1 MASTLLSPLW
11 QRAWEDLQH
20 PAVLWQVVT
29 IGACLG
35 LAWLLA
41 RLLCPQLSASER
53 RLRLHNMGVG
63 NMERALWPLLALL
76 LIWLAQQLLAHWY
89 PVNLLRLASA
99 LIAAFAAIRMALHI
113 LRRVFVRGGRAG
125 TTVLLVE
132 RAITTLVW
140 SIVALHIAGLLPEM
154 LALLEQFKIPI
165 GKSRVSVLA
174 ILQAAVFITI
184 TLVGALW
191 LGATLETRLMAVDDM
206 NASLRV
212 VLVRLG
218 KSVLVLVAVLLSLS
232 LVGIDL
238 TVLSVF
244 GGALGVGLGLGMQ
257 KIVSNYVS
265 GFIILL
271 ERSIGIGDVV
281 TVDKYAGTVKRINTR
296 YTTLRN
302 GDGAEAIIPN
312 EMLLAQAVLNQYPGD
327 RRVRQVTRVKV
338 AYGAEITHLQQVLA
352 EAVAA
357 VPRVLARPAP
367 TVLLSALQEGGMTLE
382 VGFWI
387 ADPENG
393 KANVLSDVNISLL
406 RTLNAHGVAIP

>member
-20 PAVLWQVVT
+20 PAVLWQVAT
-29 IGACLG
+29 IAVCLG

-41 RLLCPQLSASER
+41 RLLCPQLSANER
-53 RLRLHNMGVG
+53 RLRLQRMGVG
-63 NMERALWPLLALL
+63 NIQRALWPLLALL
-76 LIWLAQQLLAHWY
+76 LLWLAQPLLAQWH
-89 PVNLLRLASA
+89 PINLVRLAST
-99 LIAAFAAIRMALHI
+99 LIAAFAAIRVALHI
-113 LRRVFVRGGRAG
+113 LRRVFVRGGRTG
-125 TTVLLVE
+125 TTVLLAE
-132 RAITTLVW
+132 RVITTLVW
-140 SIVALHIAGLLPEM
+140 CIVALHIAGLLPEM
-154 LALLEQFKIPI
+154 LAFLEQFTVPI
-165 GKSRVSVLA
+165 GKSRVSVLD
-174 ILQAAVFITI
+174 ILQAGVFITI

-191 LGATLETRLMAVDDM
+191 LGATLETRLMGVEDM

-244 GGALGVGLGLGMQ
+244 GGALGVGLGLGLQ

-296 YTTLRN
+296 YTTLRS

-327 RRVRQVTRVKV
+327 RRVRQVTQVKV
-338 AYGAEITHLQQVLA
+338 AYGPDIGHLQQVVA

-357 VPRVLARPAP
+357 VPRVLPRPAP
-367 TVLLSALQEGGMTLE
+367 NVLLKNLAAGGMELE
-382 VGFWI
+382 IDFWI

-393 KANVLSDVNISLL
+393 RANVLSNVNIAIL
-406 RTLNAHGVAIP
+406 RTLKAHEVNIP